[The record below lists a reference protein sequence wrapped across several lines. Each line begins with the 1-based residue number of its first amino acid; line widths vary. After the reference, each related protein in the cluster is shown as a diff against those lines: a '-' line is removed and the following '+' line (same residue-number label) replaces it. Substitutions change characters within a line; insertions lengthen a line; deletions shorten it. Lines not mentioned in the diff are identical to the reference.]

1 MTRKDCQLGQLT
13 KEKNMDLFFEVIIAF
28 LLKMADNALS
38 TVKTV
43 FLTKGKYLLAS
54 IFAGIS
60 TLFYLLAIVR
70 IASTN
75 NIWSILAMCFAT
87 FLGTLLP
94 CFIIKKS
101 ERDKLYIFDIT
112 SDTFE
117 NGKMFADV
125 LRTKNVAVNTSVV
138 YDRNLNRTLLCK
150 VYCASKEQ
158 SKMVQ
163 ELLRDK
169 AEFKYNVY
177 VPIEE

>member
-1 MTRKDCQLGQLT
+1 MSV
-13 KEKNMDLFFEVIIAF
+13 EFIIEVTIAF

-38 TVKTV
+38 TVKTI
-43 FLTKGKYLLAS
+43 FLTKGRHVLAS

-70 IASTN
+70 IASSN

-112 SDTFE
+112 SDTLE
-117 NGKMFADV
+117 NGKEFADV
-125 LRTKNVAVNTSVV
+125 LRAKNVAVNTSIV
-138 YDRNLNRTLLCK
+138 YDRDLNKTILCK

-163 ELLRDK
+163 EILKDK
-169 AEFKYNVY
+169 PEFKYNIY
-177 VPIEE
+177 VPIED